1 MRQLLGYEEIVGS
14 LDELLEIWSE
24 WNNLYSATM
33 KQEWK
38 KREGGRLI
46 RRHEKRPMTPG
57 QRLIE
62 YWRKEG
68 EEEKARSMERQMR
81 RCDPIEMK
89 EEIEKRLKQVW
100 EMKES
105 LEATEAEEERRGAPR
120 ADAFRSVAQEGIG
133 PGKKRKQEPKRQRA
147 KRSPL
152 NRVS

>member
-1 MRQLLGYEEIVGS
+1 MGS

-133 PGKKRKQEPKRQRA
+133 PGKKRNK
-147 KRSPL
+147 
-152 NRVS
+152 NRKDKEQNGVP

>member
-105 LEATEAEEERRGAPR
+105 LEATEAEEEKARGAPG
-120 ADAFRSVAQEGIG
+120 RSPPALRSGRHR
-133 PGKKRKQEPKRQRA
+133 PGKKTETRTEKTKSKTE
-147 KRSPL
+147 SL
-152 NRVS
+152 E